1 MDTRRKLVELLRDV
15 QYLGGLEEKIAD
27 HLIENGV
34 TVQEW
39 VSVKEHLP
47 QENEP
52 ENTLCDIVKV
62 LLKNGKVSI
71 GWCDRSAKL
80 WWHMNYDKGYFI
92 SNDYDN
98 TPVIAWQPLVQPAD
112 EE

>member
-1 MDTRRKLVELLRDV
+1 MTEKDLIIQDLRRENAELR
-15 QYLGGLEEKIAD
+15 ARM
-27 HLIENGV
+27 
-34 TVQEW
+34 QEW
-39 VSVKEHLP
+39 ISVKERLP

-98 TPVIAWQPLVQPAD
+98 TPVIAWQPLVQPPKG
-112 EE
+112 E